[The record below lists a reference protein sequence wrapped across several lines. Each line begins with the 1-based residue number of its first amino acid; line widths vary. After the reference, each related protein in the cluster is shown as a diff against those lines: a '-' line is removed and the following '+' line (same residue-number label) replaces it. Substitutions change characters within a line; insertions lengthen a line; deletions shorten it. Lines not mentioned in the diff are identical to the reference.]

1 MHWGPVNNP
10 LKRKTLVWLSSVAL
24 FSGCTSIHEQTQP
37 YLGVPRYPPSAP
49 ETVQILTAEP
59 NQSKDRLGE
68 IILTVEGNPSR
79 EELEKKLKTAAAK
92 LGADAAFVVYDKTHI
107 FPVVY
112 YDYWAPPWVT
122 TDTRRSIVAV
132 AIRNK

>member
-1 MHWGPVNNP
+1 VNNP
-10 LKRKTLVWLSSVAL
+10 LKRKTQALLASVML
-24 FSGCTSIHEQTQP
+24 LSGCASIQEQTQP

-49 ETVQILTAEP
+49 EAVQILAAEP

-79 EELEKKLKTAAAK
+79 EELEKKLKTAAAR

-122 TDTRRSIVAV
+122 TDARRSIVAV
-132 AIRNK
+132 AIKSK